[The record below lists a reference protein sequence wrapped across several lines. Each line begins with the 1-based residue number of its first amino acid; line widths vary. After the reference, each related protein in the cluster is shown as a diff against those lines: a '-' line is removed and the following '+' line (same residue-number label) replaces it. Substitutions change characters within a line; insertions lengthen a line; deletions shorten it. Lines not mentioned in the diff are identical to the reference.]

1 MGSMFKQTVFDEFT
15 HGLILDWAASSHRD
29 AKKMIAESS
38 NSPICA
44 VAHGTAAAA
53 AAESVIGL
61 SRPNSSGIPFTWN
74 KE

>member
-44 VAHGTAAAA
+44 VAHETAA
-53 AAESVIGL
+53 AAESVIEL
-61 SRPNSSGIPFTWN
+61 SRPNSSGIPFNWN
-74 KE
+74 KD